1 MKSVLVFDVNETL
14 LNLASLKPEF
24 IRIFNDETIL
34 SKWFAQLTQN
44 SWIATITNTYR
55 DFGELAVDALE
66 LLAKKQGI
74 SLARG
79 EGDLILHVMRD
90 LEPHNDVVAALD
102 SLKEADFRLVALT
115 NSPYRILNAQLIN
128 AGISE
133 YFEHMLSVDEVQ
145 LFKPHHRVYE
155 MGAEKIG
162 INTSQM
168 RMIACHNWDTT
179 GAMRAGCQA
188 AFVARPNM
196 ALSKLDEKPDI
207 VAESLTEVARQIIQ
221 KES

>member
-1 MKSVLVFDVNETL
+1 MNILFFDVNETL
-14 LNLASLKPEF
+14 LDLSSFKAEF
-24 IRIFNDETIL
+24 TRIFKDDTIT

-44 SWIATITNTYR
+44 SWIATITNSYR

-74 SLARG
+74 DLAANEG
-79 EGDLILHVMRD
+79 ELILEVMQN
-90 LEPHNDVVAALD
+90 LTPHDDVLPALTM
-102 SLKEADFRLVALT
+102 LKEAGFRMVTLT
-115 NSPYRILNAQLIN
+115 NSPYRILNAQLSN
-128 AGISE
+128 AGLSA
-133 YFEHMLSVDEVQ
+133 YFEQILSVDEVQ
-145 LFKPHHRVYE
+145 LFKPHPKVYE
-155 MGAEKIG
+155 MGAEKLG
-162 INTSQM
+162 IATSQM

-196 ALSKLDEKPDI
+196 ALSKLDEQPDI
-207 VAESLTEVARQIIQ
+207 VAENLIVVGKQIIA